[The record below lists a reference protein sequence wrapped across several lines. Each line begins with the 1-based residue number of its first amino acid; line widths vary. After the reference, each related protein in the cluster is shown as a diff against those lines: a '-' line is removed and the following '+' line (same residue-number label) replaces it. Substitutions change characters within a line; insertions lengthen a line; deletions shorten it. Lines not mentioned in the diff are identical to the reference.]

1 MKPKSKCTNTLC
13 YVQMS
18 VNTNETGV
26 IPFTVRYFSLLVQP
40 MTYATNN
47 NNKKTIAKT
56 KLKKKHA

>member
-13 YVQMS
+13 YVLMS

-47 NNKKTIAKT
+47 KKTIAKT